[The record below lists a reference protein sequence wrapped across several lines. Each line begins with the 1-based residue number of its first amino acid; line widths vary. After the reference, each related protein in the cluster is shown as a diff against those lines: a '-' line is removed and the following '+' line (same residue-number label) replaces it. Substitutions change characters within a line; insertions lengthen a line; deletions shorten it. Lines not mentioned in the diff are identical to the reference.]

1 MKLTYNNEDF
11 GSKKTSSNIYN
22 LNLESE
28 PTTKG
33 YAAFYEGDILELWF
47 KDDKSDLI
55 TLKKVN

>member
-11 GSKKTSSNIYN
+11 DGNKTSSNIYN
-22 LNLESE
+22 LELKSKN
-28 PTTKG
+28 TKG